1 MRRLVCVSRA
11 DSDLFCPGRSSRSRR
26 RLEILCA
33 IFRRAMA
40 EAEEAPPVAED
51 APVEAAVEAE
61 APAEDAAVEGAPAS
75 DTPDQTET
83 PADDDAETG
92 PKEGAEEGDDAGSGG
107 DEAPGEADGE
117 PEGEPEVDAEHTE
130 GETRDA
136 GDVDEPLGGAEG
148 ADTAVAPGDDE
159 SEWDTLTRLG
169 LFKASSHASIDD
181 LVDELVDQSMEMSG
195 SDLDESMENL
205 DELYAQA
212 PVVTREDPA
221 AKEAETLATLE
232 RLRQDLFAKNETLEK
247 AIAAH
252 ISKTKGNAYS
262 TSPPASS
269 TETTAD
275 TPNPAEAAQ
284 RKIRYRN
291 ALAGWRA
298 KSDELQ
304 FAKDEFQAASS
315 EINAELALRTRKQS
329 ETFAAFV
336 AYKTEVAKA
345 AEYPGAPG
353 KGLSEDVI
361 ERRLN
366 EEKVADDSARKA
378 RLLNAKLRRRLAHTE
393 EKVRDKEELAAGL
406 FLVDFEQLKIE
417 NGALQEKIDAR
428 NGDLVRMR
436 SKTGAQVQALT
447 HMKEKLQHVRKENE
461 RVVRELATLAEE
473 SDKKGDH
480 MRRLKAERDRY
491 KKENER
497 MQAASNTVDVPVLL
511 DDYRYL
517 KQKSTHLKQ
526 KTARLRR
533 MCTEAQTIKAS
544 RTPRSGTNSK
554 TPAAGGDTPKT
565 TAATPVGGRESVVG
579 FF

>member
-1 MRRLVCVSRA
+1 MVCVSRA

-26 RLEILCA
+26 RLEEMGS

-61 APAEDAAVEGAPAS
+61 APVEDAAVEGAPAS

-83 PADDDAETG
+83 PADDAEAEAEG
-92 PKEGAEEGDDAGSGG
+92 PKEGAEEGDDAGRSG

-117 PEGEPEVDAEHTE
+117 PEGEPEADAEHTE

-136 GDVDEPLGGAEG
+136 GDVDEPLEGAEG
-148 ADTAVAPGDDE
+148 ADTAVGPDDDE

-195 SDLDESMENL
+195 SDLDESMEDL

-212 PVVTREDPA
+212 PGVHAHAPEDPA
-221 AKEAETLATLE
+221 LKEAETLATLE
-232 RLRQDLFAKNETLEK
+232 RLRQDLLAKNESLEK

-262 TSPPASS
+262 TSPPAAS
-269 TETTAD
+269 TDTTTED
-275 TPNPAEAAQ
+275 TIAPAEAAQ

-291 ALAGWRA
+291 ALAGWRT

-304 FAKDEFQAASS
+304 FAKDEFQASAD

-336 AYKTEVAKA
+336 AYKAEVAKA

-366 EEKVADDSARKA
+366 EEKVADDAARKA
-378 RLLNAKLRRRLAHTE
+378 RLLNAKLRRRLANTE

-517 KQKSTHLKQ
+517 KQKSTHLRQ

-554 TPAAGGDTPKT
+554 TPAGGDTPKT
-565 TAATPVGGRESVVG
+565 TAPVGGRDSVVG

>member
-1 MRRLVCVSRA
+1 
-11 DSDLFCPGRSSRSRR
+11 
-26 RLEILCA
+26 
-33 IFRRAMA
+33 
-40 EAEEAPPVAED
+40 
-51 APVEAAVEAE
+51 
-61 APAEDAAVEGAPAS
+61 
-75 DTPDQTET
+75 
-83 PADDDAETG
+83 
-92 PKEGAEEGDDAGSGG
+92 
-107 DEAPGEADGE
+107 
-117 PEGEPEVDAEHTE
+117 
-130 GETRDA
+130 
-136 GDVDEPLGGAEG
+136 
-148 ADTAVAPGDDE
+148 VAPDDDE

-232 RLRQDLFAKNETLEK
+232 RLRQDLLAKNESLEK

-262 TSPPASS
+262 TSPPAAS
-269 TETTAD
+269 TEQTTED

-291 ALAGWRA
+291 ALAGWRT

-304 FAKDEFQAASS
+304 FAKDEFQASAD
-315 EINAELALRTRKQS
+315 EINAELALRTNKQS

-336 AYKTEVAKA
+336 AYKAEVAKA

-378 RLLNAKLRRRLAHTE
+378 RLLNAKLRRRLANTE

-517 KQKSTHLKQ
+517 KQKSAHLKQ

-544 RTPRSGTNSK
+544 RTPRSGTNSE

-565 TAATPVGGRESVVG
+565 TATPVHGRDSVVG

>member
-1 MRRLVCVSRA
+1 MCHALTQTVFARGGRRDREGASR
-11 DSDLFCPGRSSRSRR
+11 LG
-26 RLEILCA
+26 A
-33 IFRRAMA
+33 IFGRAMA

-61 APAEDAAVEGAPAS
+61 APTEDTAVEGAPAS

-83 PADDDAETG
+83 PADDAEAEAEG

-107 DEAPGEADGE
+107 DEAAGEADGE
-117 PEGEPEVDAEHTE
+117 PAGEPEADAEHTE

-136 GDVDEPLGGAEG
+136 EDVDEPLEGAEG

-195 SDLDESMENL
+195 SDLDESMEDL

-221 AKEAETLATLE
+221 LKEAETLATLE
-232 RLRQDLFAKNETLEK
+232 RLRQDLLAKNESLEK

-252 ISKTKGNAYS
+252 LSKTKGNAYS
-262 TSPPASS
+262 TSPPAAS
-269 TETTAD
+269 TETTED

-291 ALAGWRA
+291 ALAGWRT

-304 FAKDEFQAASS
+304 FAKDEFQASAD

-336 AYKTEVAKA
+336 AYKAEVAKA

-366 EEKVADDSARKA
+366 EEKVADDAARKA
-378 RLLNAKLRRRLAHTE
+378 RLLNAKLRRRLARTE

-517 KQKSTHLKQ
+517 KQKSTHLRQ

-554 TPAAGGDTPKT
+554 TPAGGDTPKT
-565 TAATPVGGRESVVG
+565 TAPVGGRDSVVG

>member
-1 MRRLVCVSRA
+1 
-11 DSDLFCPGRSSRSRR
+11 
-26 RLEILCA
+26 
-33 IFRRAMA
+33 MA

-51 APVEAAVEAE
+51 TPVEAAEEAE

-83 PADDDAETG
+83 PADDAEAETPDEG
-92 PKEGAEEGDDAGSGG
+92 PKEGAEEGDDAGRSG

-117 PEGEPEVDAEHTE
+117 PEGEPEADAEHTE

-136 GDVDEPLGGAEG
+136 GDVDEPLEGAEG
-148 ADTAVAPGDDE
+148 ADTAVGPDDDE

-195 SDLDESMENL
+195 SDLDESMEDL

-221 AKEAETLATLE
+221 LKEAETLATLE
-232 RLRQDLFAKNETLEK
+232 RLRQDLLAKNESLEK

-262 TSPPASS
+262 TSPPAAS
-269 TETTAD
+269 TETTTED
-275 TPNPAEAAQ
+275 TIAPAEAAH

-291 ALAGWRA
+291 ALAGWRT

-304 FAKDEFQAASS
+304 FAKDEFQASAD

-378 RLLNAKLRRRLAHTE
+378 RLLNAKLRRRLANTE

-517 KQKSTHLKQ
+517 KQKSTHLRQ

-554 TPAAGGDTPKT
+554 TPAGGDTPKT
-565 TAATPVGGRESVVG
+565 TAPVGGRDSVVG

>member
-1 MRRLVCVSRA
+1 
-11 DSDLFCPGRSSRSRR
+11 
-26 RLEILCA
+26 
-33 IFRRAMA
+33 MA

-83 PADDDAETG
+83 PADDAEAEAEG
-92 PKEGAEEGDDAGSGG
+92 PKEGAEERDDAGRSG

-130 GETRDA
+130 GETGDA

-148 ADTAVAPGDDE
+148 ADTAVAPDDDE

-232 RLRQDLFAKNETLEK
+232 RLRQDLLAKNETLEK

-262 TSPPASS
+262 TSPPAAS
-269 TETTAD
+269 TETTED

-291 ALAGWRA
+291 ALAGWRT

-304 FAKDEFQAASS
+304 FAKDEFQASAD

-336 AYKTEVAKA
+336 AYKAEVAKA

-366 EEKVADDSARKA
+366 EEKVADDAARKA
-378 RLLNAKLRRRLAHTE
+378 RLLNAKLRRRLANTE

-511 DDYRYL
+511 DDYRFL
-517 KQKSTHLKQ
+517 KQKSAHLRQ
-526 KTARLRR
+526 KTARLRNL
-533 MCTEAQTIKAS
+533 CTEAQTIKAS

-554 TPAAGGDTPKT
+554 TPAGGGDTPKT
-565 TAATPVGGRESVVG
+565 TATPVHGRDSVVG

>member
-1 MRRLVCVSRA
+1 
-11 DSDLFCPGRSSRSRR
+11 
-26 RLEILCA
+26 
-33 IFRRAMA
+33 MA

-61 APAEDAAVEGAPAS
+61 APAEDAAVEAAPAS

-83 PADDDAETG
+83 PAEDDAEAETG
-92 PKEGAEEGDDAGSGG
+92 PKEGAEEVAGDDAGRSG
-107 DEAPGEADGE
+107 DEAPGETDGE
-117 PEGEPEVDAEHTE
+117 REGEPEADAEHTE

-136 GDVDEPLGGAEG
+136 GDVDEPLEGAEG
-148 ADTAVAPGDDE
+148 ADTAVAPDDDE

-195 SDLDESMENL
+195 SDLDESMEDL

-221 AKEAETLATLE
+221 LKEAETLATLE
-232 RLRQDLFAKNETLEK
+232 RLRQDLLAKNESLEK

-262 TSPPASS
+262 TSPPAAS
-269 TETTAD
+269 TEQTTED
-275 TPNPAEAAQ
+275 TIAPAEAAQ

-291 ALAGWRA
+291 ALAGWRT

-304 FAKDEFQAASS
+304 FAKDEFQASAD

-378 RLLNAKLRRRLAHTE
+378 RLLNAKLRRRLANTE

-511 DDYRYL
+511 DDYRFL
-517 KQKSTHLKQ
+517 KQKSAHLKQ

-554 TPAAGGDTPKT
+554 TPAGGDTPKT
-565 TAATPVGGRESVVG
+565 TAPVGGRDSVVG

>member
-1 MRRLVCVSRA
+1 
-11 DSDLFCPGRSSRSRR
+11 
-26 RLEILCA
+26 
-33 IFRRAMA
+33 MA

-61 APAEDAAVEGAPAS
+61 APAEDAAVEAAPAS

-83 PADDDAETG
+83 PAEDDAEAETG
-92 PKEGAEEGDDAGSGG
+92 PKEGAEEVAGDDAGRSG
-107 DEAPGEADGE
+107 DEAPGETDGE
-117 PEGEPEVDAEHTE
+117 REGEPEADAEHTE

-136 GDVDEPLGGAEG
+136 GDVDEPLEGAEG
-148 ADTAVAPGDDE
+148 ADTAVAIGDDE

-232 RLRQDLFAKNETLEK
+232 RLRQDLLAKNESLEK

-262 TSPPASS
+262 TSPPAAS
-269 TETTAD
+269 TEQTTED

-291 ALAGWRA
+291 ALAGWRT

-304 FAKDEFQAASS
+304 FAKDEFQASAD
-315 EINAELALRTRKQS
+315 EINAELALRTNKQS

-336 AYKTEVAKA
+336 AYKAEVAKA
-345 AEYPGAPG
+345 AEYPG

-378 RLLNAKLRRRLAHTE
+378 RLLNAKLRRRLANTE

-517 KQKSTHLKQ
+517 KQKSAHLKQ

-554 TPAAGGDTPKT
+554 TPAGGDTPKT
-565 TAATPVGGRESVVG
+565 TAATPVHGRNSVVG

>member
-1 MRRLVCVSRA
+1 MVCVSRA

-26 RLEILCA
+26 RLEIAGA
-33 IFRRAMA
+33 IFGRAMA

-61 APAEDAAVEGAPAS
+61 APAEDTAVEGAPAS

-83 PADDDAETG
+83 PADDDAEAETD
-92 PKEGAEEGDDAGSGG
+92 PKEGAEEGDDAGRSG
-107 DEAPGEADGE
+107 DEAPGETDGE
-117 PEGEPEVDAEHTE
+117 PEGEPEADAEHTE

-136 GDVDEPLGGAEG
+136 GDVDEPLEGAEG
-148 ADTAVAPGDDE
+148 ADTAVGPGDDE

-232 RLRQDLFAKNETLEK
+232 RLRQDLLAKNETLEK

-269 TETTAD
+269 TEQTTED

-291 ALAGWRA
+291 ALAGWRT

-304 FAKDEFQAASS
+304 FAKDEFQASAD

-336 AYKTEVAKA
+336 AYKAEVAKA

-378 RLLNAKLRRRLAHTE
+378 RLLNAKLRRRLANTE

-511 DDYRYL
+511 DDYRFL
-517 KQKSTHLKQ
+517 KQKSAHLKQ

-554 TPAAGGDTPKT
+554 TPAGGDTPKT
-565 TAATPVGGRESVVG
+565 TAPVGGRDSVVG

>member
-1 MRRLVCVSRA
+1 M
-11 DSDLFCPGRSSRSRR
+11 G
-26 RLEILCA
+26 A

-83 PADDDAETG
+83 PADDAEAEAEG
-92 PKEGAEEGDDAGSGG
+92 PKEGAEERDDAGRSG

-136 GDVDEPLGGAEG
+136 GDVDEPLEGAEG

-221 AKEAETLATLE
+221 LKEAETLATLE
-232 RLRQDLFAKNETLEK
+232 RLRQDLLAKNETLEK

-262 TSPPASS
+262 TSPPAAS
-269 TETTAD
+269 TEHTTED

-304 FAKDEFQAASS
+304 FAKDEFQASAD

-378 RLLNAKLRRRLAHTE
+378 RLLNAKLRRRLARTE

-517 KQKSTHLKQ
+517 KQKSAHLRQ

-554 TPAAGGDTPKT
+554 TPAPGGDTPKT
-565 TAATPVGGRESVVG
+565 TATPVHGRDSVVG

>member
-1 MRRLVCVSRA
+1 
-11 DSDLFCPGRSSRSRR
+11 
-26 RLEILCA
+26 
-33 IFRRAMA
+33 MA
-40 EAEEAPPVAED
+40 EAEEAPPVVED

-61 APAEDAAVEGAPAS
+61 APAEDAAVEAAPAS

-83 PADDDAETG
+83 PADDDAETPDEG
-92 PKEGAEEGDDAGSGG
+92 PKEGAEEVGDDAGRSG

-117 PEGEPEVDAEHTE
+117 PAGEPEADAEHTE

-136 GDVDEPLGGAEG
+136 GDVDEPLEGAEG

-195 SDLDESMENL
+195 SDLDESMEDL

-212 PVVTREDPA
+212 PGVHAHAPEDPA
-221 AKEAETLATLE
+221 LKEAETLATLE
-232 RLRQDLFAKNETLEK
+232 RLRQDLLAKNESLEK

-262 TSPPASS
+262 TSPPAAS
-269 TETTAD
+269 TDTTED

-304 FAKDEFQAASS
+304 FAKDEFQASAD
-315 EINAELALRTRKQS
+315 EINAELALRTNKQS
-329 ETFAAFV
+329 EMFAAFV

-378 RLLNAKLRRRLAHTE
+378 RLLNAKLRRRLANTE

-517 KQKSTHLKQ
+517 KQKSTHLRQ

-533 MCTEAQTIKAS
+533 MCTEAQKIKAS

-554 TPAAGGDTPKT
+554 TPAGGATPKT
-565 TAATPVGGRESVVG
+565 TAATPVHGRDSVVG

>member
-61 APAEDAAVEGAPAS
+61 APAEDVAVEADPAS

-232 RLRQDLFAKNETLEK
+232 RLRQDLLAKNESLEK

-304 FAKDEFQAASS
+304 FAKDEFQASAD

-329 ETFAAFV
+329 ETFDAFV
-336 AYKTEVAKA
+336 AYKAEVAKA

>member
-1 MRRLVCVSRA
+1 L
-11 DSDLFCPGRSSRSRR
+11 G
-26 RLEILCA
+26 A

-83 PADDDAETG
+83 PADDAEAEAEG
-92 PKEGAEEGDDAGSGG
+92 PKEGAEERDDAGRSG

-136 GDVDEPLGGAEG
+136 GDVDEPLEGAEG
-148 ADTAVAPGDDE
+148 ADTAVGPDDDE

-195 SDLDESMENL
+195 SDLDESMEDL

-232 RLRQDLFAKNETLEK
+232 RLRQDLLAKNESLEK

-252 ISKTKGNAYS
+252 LSKTKGNAYS
-262 TSPPASS
+262 TSPPAAS
-269 TETTAD
+269 TETTED

-291 ALAGWRA
+291 ALAGWRT
-298 KSDELQ
+298 KSDDLQ
-304 FAKDEFQAASS
+304 FAKDEFQASAD

-336 AYKTEVAKA
+336 AYKAEVAKA

-366 EEKVADDSARKA
+366 EEKVADDAARKA
-378 RLLNAKLRRRLAHTE
+378 RLLNAKLRRRLANTE

-517 KQKSTHLKQ
+517 KQKSAHLKQ
-526 KTARLRR
+526 KTARLRNL
-533 MCTEAQTIKAS
+533 CTEAQTIKAS

-554 TPAAGGDTPKT
+554 TLAGGATPKT